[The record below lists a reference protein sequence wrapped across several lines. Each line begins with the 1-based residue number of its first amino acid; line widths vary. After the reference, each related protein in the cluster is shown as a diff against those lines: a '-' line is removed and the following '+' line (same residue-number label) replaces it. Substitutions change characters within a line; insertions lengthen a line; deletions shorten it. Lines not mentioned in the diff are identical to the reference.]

1 MFFVICYDVP
11 DDKRRRKLH
20 QKLKNFGEP
29 VQYSVFE
36 CRLDRKKFVRL
47 KEVVNRVVEPKEDN
61 VRYYRLCH
69 ACEQVVELI
78 NGEITR
84 EQPMVLV

>member
-1 MFFVICYDVP
+1 MFIVVCYDVS

-36 CRLDRKKFVRL
+36 CLLNDGQFQRL
-47 KEVVNRVVEPKEDN
+47 KQIIAHLVDPQEDK
-61 VRYYRLCH
+61 VRYYNLCH
-69 ACEQVVELI
+69 ACQKLIELI
-78 NGEITR
+78 NGEVTR
-84 EQPMVLV
+84 EEALILV